1 MFAILGILAIACAA
15 GIVLLSDDSS
25 ASSFSVSPETEGTD
39 FAKVS
44 STLRYTINYTLDS
57 SQATYVAVLEDSDG
71 NSKGSVSSS
80 SGTLYSTSHTRTLT
94 LTLPADAGDYT
105 LKVTVTEGAD
115 ENKVEYVRTA
125 YVRAVD
131 PIKLSVTVNN
141 NGAVARSF
149 VAYFWVEKDTGWER
163 IDGSKQTVDVSANGS
178 KTVTYDYVV
187 RDVSN
192 TTFCLKAADDTVT
205 IGGEIQGLGE
215 DHAHTYYTSANDYR
229 MIEYLCIGVIVI
241 LLIVAIWIYRKPI
254 RNFGKPKGR
263 R

>member
-25 ASSFSVSPETEGTD
+25 ASSFSVHANEND
-39 FAKVS
+39 YAKTS
-44 STLRYTINYTLDS
+44 STLTYKIDYDLDS
-57 SQATYVAVLEDSDG
+57 AQATYKAVLEDDDG

-80 SGTLYSTSHTRTLT
+80 TGTLYSTSHSRTLT
-94 LTLPADAGDYT
+94 LTLPSDAGDYY
-105 LKVTVTEGAD
+105 LKVTITEG
-115 ENKVEYVRTA
+115 ETEYVRTA

-141 NGAVARSF
+141 TSAVARSF
-149 VAYFWVEKDTGWER
+149 VAYFWVETDEGWEK

-178 KTVTYDYVV
+178 KTVTYDYIV
-187 RDVSN
+187 RDVSS
-192 TTFCLKAADDTVT
+192 TTFCLKAEDTAT
-205 IGGEIQGLGE
+205 IGGDIQGLGE
-215 DHAHTYYTSANDYR
+215 EHAHTYYTSANDYK
-229 MIEYLCIGVIVI
+229 MIEYLCIAVLVV
-241 LLIVAIWIYRKPI
+241 LLVVALWVYRKPV